1 MECGDLSPL
10 LVGGGWTPDR
20 RIKPQ
25 TGGCDLSQRPRRR
38 LAGALQRRRKK
49 TLSTNE
55 RDLIVGGQAV
65 IEGVMMRTPNAYAV
79 AVRKADGTIVNISA
93 RLPKWSDKY
102 PLLKLPVLRGSAV
115 LVQSMGLGIKA
126 LNYSANEA
134 FGDAQEAETKE
145 VRVALTPAVIEGEG
159 DFAGLTGAIPG
170 LFPVP
175 TQKRAKDEM
184 KKGGTAAAA
193 GSIIF
198 AMIFNLLL
206 FVAAPLLLTNALF
219 IGAGWAPSPAAT
231 ETTAGSRQTPG
242 AAANVSDGSST
253 NAGSETVNDAWYS
266 RGRRTVKTYLHPVRP
281 SVAFNLIDGGI
292 RMSFFL
298 IMIFSFSLLKDIRRV
313 FEYHGAEHKTVFT
326 WEKGLALTVANA
338 RPQPRQHP
346 RCGTS
351 FLMVVMLVSIALFSV
366 IKFDSLV
373 YNFLVRV
380 ALVPLVAGLS
390 YEIIR
395 LSAKK
400 ESGWFFKLITKPGVW
415 LQNITT
421 QEPDDGQ
428 LEVAIEALKESL
440 KLEPQTGEAALA
452 PLS

>member
-1 MECGDLSPL
+1 
-10 LVGGGWTPDR
+10 
-20 RIKPQ
+20 
-25 TGGCDLSQRPRRR
+25 
-38 LAGALQRRRKK
+38 
-49 TLSTNE
+49 
-55 RDLIVGGQAV
+55 
-65 IEGVMMRTPNAYAV
+65 MRTPNAYAV
-79 AVRKADGTIVNISA
+79 AVRKADGTIVNIAA

-134 FGDAQEAETKE
+134 FGDAEQAEAREMK
-145 VRVALTPAVIEGEG
+145 VALTPAVIEGEG
-159 DFAGLTGAIPG
+159 DFAGLTGAVPG

-175 TQKRAKDEM
+175 TQQSAKDEM

-193 GSIIF
+193 GSIVV
-198 AMIFNLLL
+198 AMIFNILL

-219 IGAGWAPSPAAT
+219 VGAGWAPAPAPAAAVSNQ
-231 ETTAGSRQTPG
+231 TAGTTPG
-242 AAANVSDGSST
+242 
-253 NAGSETVNDAWYS
+253 ETVSTTGNPASDTAWYS
-266 RGRRTVKTYLHPVRP
+266 RAWTTVRTYLHPVRP
-281 SVAFNLIDGGI
+281 SVAFNLIDGVI
-292 RMSFFL
+292 RMTFFL

-326 WEKGLALTVANA
+326 WEAGLPLTVANA

-366 IKFDSLV
+366 IKFDSLI
-373 YNFLVRV
+373 YNFLVRL

-400 ESGWFFKLITKPGVW
+400 EGGWFFKVITKPGVW

-421 QEPDDGQ
+421 QEPDDQQ

-440 KLEPQTGEAALA
+440 KLEPQPGEAAMA

>member
-1 MECGDLSPL
+1 MS
-10 LVGGGWTPDR
+10 TP
-20 RIKPQ
+20 
-25 TGGCDLSQRPRRR
+25 
-38 LAGALQRRRKK
+38 
-49 TLSTNE
+49 E

-65 IEGVMMRTPNAYAV
+65 IEGVMMRTPSAYAI
-79 AVRKADGTIVNISA
+79 AVRKADGTIVNTAA

-102 PLLKLPVLRGSAV
+102 PILKLPVLRGGAV

-134 FGDAQEAETKE
+134 FAETEEAKAEE
-145 VRVALTPAVIEGEG
+145 VKVALSPAVIEGEG
-159 DFAGLTGAIPG
+159 DFAGLTGAVPG

-175 TQKRAKDEM
+175 TQKRSKDEL
-184 KKGGTAAAA
+184 KKGTTGAAV

-198 AMIFNLLL
+198 ALIFNVLL

-219 IGAGWAPSPAAT
+219 IGAGWATTPAAAT
-231 ETTAGSRQTPG
+231 APPSSDAVATTAAEPEQP
-242 AAANVSDGSST
+242 
-253 NAGSETVNDAWYS
+253 AWYTKAWS
-266 RGRRTVKTYLHPVRP
+266 TVRTYLHPVRP
-281 SVAFNLIDGGI
+281 SVAFNLIDGLI
-292 RMSFFL
+292 RMTFFL

-313 FEYHGAEHKTVFT
+313 FQYHGAEHKTVFT
-326 WEKGLALTVANA
+326 WEAGLPLTVANA

-351 FLMVVMLVSIALFSV
+351 FLMVVMLVAILLFSV
-366 IKFDSLV
+366 IKFDALTL
-373 YNFLVRV
+373 NFLVRIV
-380 ALVPLVAGLS
+380 LIPVVAGLS

-400 ESGWFFKLITKPGVW
+400 EGSWIFKLITKPGVW

-421 QEPDDGQ
+421 QEPDDLQ

-440 KLEPQTGEAALA
+440 KLEPQNEEPVLA

>member
-1 MECGDLSPL
+1 
-10 LVGGGWTPDR
+10 
-20 RIKPQ
+20 
-25 TGGCDLSQRPRRR
+25 
-38 LAGALQRRRKK
+38 
-49 TLSTNE
+49 LSTNE
-55 RDLIVGGQAV
+55 RDIIVGGQAV

-134 FGDAQEAETKE
+134 FGDALEAEAQE

-159 DFAGLTGAIPG
+159 DFAGLTGAVPG

-175 TQKRAKDEM
+175 TEKLAKDEM

-198 AMIFNLLL
+198 AMIFNILL

-219 IGAGWAPSPAAT
+219 IGAGWAPSPAVPVAAT
-231 ETTAGSRQTPG
+231 STENVTAGSGTSQ
-242 AAANVSDGSST
+242 ANSNT
-253 NAGSETVNDAWYS
+253 NDAWYS
-266 RGRRTVKTYLHPVRP
+266 RSWRTVKTYLHPVRP
-281 SVAFNLIDGGI
+281 SVGFNLIDGVI

-326 WEKGLALTVANA
+326 WEKGLALTVENA

-366 IKFDSLV
+366 IRWDSLV
-373 YNFLVRV
+373 YNFLTRL
-380 ALVPLVAGLS
+380 ALVPLVAGFS

-395 LSAKK
+395 LSARK
-400 ESGWFFKLITKPGVW
+400 ESGWFFKLITRPGVW

-440 KLEPQTGEAALA
+440 KLEPQTGEPALSA
-452 PLS
+452 VVLS

>member
-1 MECGDLSPL
+1 M
-10 LVGGGWTPDR
+10 
-20 RIKPQ
+20 
-25 TGGCDLSQRPRRR
+25 
-38 LAGALQRRRKK
+38 
-49 TLSTNE
+49 STNE

-102 PLLKLPVLRGSAV
+102 PLLNLPVLRGSAV
-115 LVQSMGLGIKA
+115 LIQSMGLGIKA

-134 FGDAQEAETKE
+134 FGDAQEAEAKE
-145 VRVALTPAVIEGEG
+145 VKVALTPAMIEGEG
-159 DFAGLTGAIPG
+159 DFAGITGAMPG
-170 LFPVP
+170 LFPIP
-175 TQKRAKDEM
+175 TEKHSKDEL

-193 GSIIF
+193 GSIVF
-198 AMIFNLLL
+198 AIIFNILL

-219 IGAGWAPSPAAT
+219 IAAGWAPTPSAAAASTTQAQTGAAAT
-231 ETTAGSRQTPG
+231 QNSTAGSGTSPQ
-242 AAANVSDGSST
+242 VS
-253 NAGSETVNDAWYS
+253 EPAWYARAWTS
-266 RGRRTVKTYLHPVRP
+266 VRTYLHPVRP
-281 SVAFNLIDGGI
+281 SISFNLIDGFI

-298 IMIFSFSLLKDIRRV
+298 IMIFSFSLIKDIRRV
-313 FEYHGAEHKTVFT
+313 FQYHGAEHKTVFT
-326 WEKGLALTVANA
+326 WEAGLPLTVDNA

-351 FLMVVMLVSIALFSV
+351 FLMVVMLVSIVLFSV
-366 IKFDSLV
+366 IKFDSLF
-373 YNFLVRV
+373 YNFSVRL
-380 ALVPLVAGLS
+380 ALMPLVAGLS

-400 ESGWFFKLITKPGVW
+400 ESDWVFKLITRPGVW

-440 KLEPQTGEAALA
+440 KLEPQTGEPALA

>member
-1 MECGDLSPL
+1 
-10 LVGGGWTPDR
+10 
-20 RIKPQ
+20 
-25 TGGCDLSQRPRRR
+25 
-38 LAGALQRRRKK
+38 
-49 TLSTNE
+49 
-55 RDLIVGGQAV
+55 
-65 IEGVMMRTPNAYAV
+65 MRTPSAYAV
-79 AVRKADGTIVNISA
+79 AVRKADGTIVNIAA

-134 FGDAQEAETKE
+134 FGDAQEAEAKE
-145 VRVALTPAVIEGEG
+145 VSVALTPAVIEGEG
-159 DFAGLTGAIPG
+159 DFAGLTGAVPG

-198 AMIFNLLL
+198 AMIFNVLL

-219 IGAGWAPSPAAT
+219 IGAGWAPAPAPT
-231 ETTAGSRQTPG
+231 VSTTINAPANGSG
-242 AAANVSDGSST
+242 EVSST
-253 NAGSETVNDAWYS
+253 NSTLSNNDAWYS
-266 RGRRTVKTYLHPVRP
+266 RGWRTIRTYLHPVRP
-281 SVAFNLIDGGI
+281 SVAFNLIDGLI
-292 RMSFFL
+292 RMTFFL
-298 IMIFSFSLLKDIRRV
+298 IMIFSFSLLKDIKRV

-326 WEKGLALTVANA
+326 WEKGLALTVENA

-366 IKFDSLV
+366 IKFDSLL
-373 YNFLVRV
+373 YNFLVRL

-400 ESGWFFKLITKPGVW
+400 ESGWFFKVITRPGVW

>member
-1 MECGDLSPL
+1 
-10 LVGGGWTPDR
+10 
-20 RIKPQ
+20 
-25 TGGCDLSQRPRRR
+25 
-38 LAGALQRRRKK
+38 
-49 TLSTNE
+49 
-55 RDLIVGGQAV
+55 
-65 IEGVMMRTPNAYAV
+65 MMRTPSAYAI
-79 AVRKADGTIVNISA
+79 AVRKADGSIVNTAA
-93 RLPKWSDKY
+93 RLPKLSDKY
-102 PLLKLPVLRGSAV
+102 PILKLPVLRGSAV

-126 LNYSANEA
+126 LNFSANEA
-134 FGDAQEAETKE
+134 FADAQEAEAKE
-145 VRVALTPAVIEGEG
+145 VRVALTPAAIEGEG
-159 DFAGLTGAIPG
+159 DFAGLTGAVPG

-184 KKGGTAAAA
+184 KRGGTTAAA

-198 AMIFNLLL
+198 ALIFNVLL

-219 IGAGWAPSPAAT
+219 IAAGWAPAPAAQSISAAPT
-231 ETTAGSRQTPG
+231 ETS
-242 AAANVSDGSST
+242 VST
-253 NAGSETVNDAWYS
+253 NNGSAATRTETEAWYS
-266 RGRRTVKTYLHPVRP
+266 RGWRATKTYLHPVRP
-281 SVAFNLIDGGI
+281 SVAFNLIDGVI

-326 WEKGLALTVANA
+326 WEKGLDLTVANA

-366 IKFDSLV
+366 IKFDSLL
-373 YNFLVRV
+373 YNFLVRL

-400 ESGWFFKLITKPGVW
+400 EGGVIFKLITRPGVW

-421 QEPDDGQ
+421 QEPDDQQ

-440 KLEPQTGEAALA
+440 KLEPQTGEPALA